1 MRHILFIVIAFIKKR
16 RKQTLVSI
24 LGVCISVTAFI
35 VMSSI
40 MFGFQK
46 YFIQQVID
54 IEAHLTIKP
63 KEEASEERLIRRVDN
78 RSLVKVF
85 GNKPREKDRILGWRE
100 IMRLVDSYPEV
111 SGTAPH
117 LESKGIL
124 KYGAKEK
131 PVSLIGI
138 IPQLEAKTTVIE
150 RFLEFKRLKA
160 FEMDKDSLIVGRVVA
175 RDLGISELNKKV
187 VLTLPNGETKILK
200 IVDFLNSGIT
210 NIDSSRVYI
219 PLKTLQA
226 LLDRTDEV
234 NVILIKIKDVNK
246 AEALSRRLMQEIR
259 YEVESWQKAY
269 LNFLK
274 IFKIQSMIT
283 YMIVFAIITVSAF
296 GIFNIIM
303 MTVME
308 KRKEIAI
315 LMAMGYT
322 PRDITI
328 IFLFSGLII
337 SIIGGVLGFILAY
350 GIIEYLAN
358 LELNIEGLLRSKGF
372 ILDRSWKYYLVGF
385 LLSLFFSL
393 LASFYPAYRASRLN
407 PVEIF
412 RSL

>member
-1 MRHILFIVIAFIKKR
+1 MKAILFLSLAFLKKR
-16 RKQTLVSI
+16 KRQTIVST
-24 LGVCISVTAFI
+24 LGFAISVTAFI

-54 IEAHLTIKP
+54 IEAHISIKP
-63 KEEASEERLIRRVDN
+63 KEEIAEDRLIRRVDN
-78 RSLVKVF
+78 ESLIKAL
-85 GNKPREKDRILGWRE
+85 GSRPKEKDKILGWRDIMKRLEEHPE
-100 IMRLVDSYPEV
+100 ILGV
-111 SGTAPH
+111 APH

-138 IPQLEAKTTVIE
+138 EPFLEARTSVIE
-150 RFLEFKRLKA
+150 RFLEKKNLSSL
-160 FEMDKDSLIVGRVVA
+160 ETHKDSIIIGKIVA
-175 RDLGISELNKKV
+175 RDLGITETGKRV
-187 VLTLPNGETKILK
+187 VLTLPNGQTKIMK
-200 IVDFLNSGIT
+200 VVDFFNSGIT
-210 NIDSSRVYI
+210 NIDASRVYI

-226 LLDRTDEV
+226 LLERVDEV
-234 NVILIKIKDVNK
+234 NVLIIRIKDVK
-246 AEALSRRLMQEIR
+246 RAEALARELRAEIK

-274 IFKIQSMIT
+274 IFNIQNMIT

-315 LMAMGYT
+315 LMAMGYSSK
-322 PRDITI
+322 DITL
-328 IFLFSGLII
+328 IFLCIGLIT
-337 SIIGGVLGFILAY
+337 SVLGGLLGFIFAY
-350 GIIEYLAN
+350 GILEYLAN
-358 LELNIEGLLRSKGF
+358 LDLELEGLLKSKGF
-372 ILDRSWKYYLVGF
+372 ILDRSPYYYLLGF
-385 LLSLFFSL
+385 VLSFLFSL
-393 LASFYPAYRASRLN
+393 IASLYPAYRASKLN

>member
-1 MRHILFIVIAFIKKR
+1 MNSILFIVLAFIRKR

-63 KEEASEERLIRRVDN
+63 KEEASEERLIRRLDDK
-78 RSLVKVF
+78 SLVKVF

-100 IMRLVDSYPEV
+100 IMRLVESYPEV
-111 SGTAPH
+111 LGTAPH

-160 FEMDKDSLIVGRVVA
+160 FEMDKDSLILGRVVA

-234 NVILIKIKDVNK
+234 NVILVKIKDVNK
-246 AEALSRRLMQEIR
+246 AEVLSRRLMQEIR

-322 PRDITI
+322 PRDITS
-328 IFLFSGLII
+328 IFLLSGLII

-350 GIIEYLAN
+350 GILEYLAN

>member
-1 MRHILFIVIAFIKKR
+1 MSSILFIVLAFIRKR

-63 KEEASEERLIRRVDN
+63 KEEASEERLIRRLDDK
-78 RSLVKVF
+78 SLVKVF

-100 IMRLVDSYPEV
+100 IMRLVEGYPEV
-111 SGTAPH
+111 LGTAPH

-138 IPQLEAKTTVIE
+138 IPHLEAKTTVIE

-160 FEMDKDSLIVGRVVA
+160 FEMDKDSLILGRVVA

-234 NVILIKIKDVNK
+234 NVILIKVKDVNK
-246 AEALSRRLMQEIR
+246 AEAMARRLKQEIR

-322 PRDITI
+322 PRDITS
-328 IFLFSGLII
+328 IFLLSGLII

-350 GIIEYLAN
+350 GILEYLAN

-385 LLSLFFSL
+385 ILSLFFSL

>member
-1 MRHILFIVIAFIKKR
+1 MRHVLFIVLAFIKKR

-24 LGVCISVTAFI
+24 LGVAISVTAFI

-46 YFIQQVID
+46 YFVQQVID

-63 KEEASEERLIRRVDN
+63 KEETFEERLIRRVDEK
-78 RSLVKVF
+78 SLVKVY
-85 GNKPREKDRILGWRE
+85 GNKPKEKDRILGWRD
-100 IMRLVDSYPEV
+100 IMKLVEMNPEV
-111 SGTAPH
+111 LGTAPH

-124 KYGAKEK
+124 RYGAKEK

-138 IPQLEAKTTVIE
+138 TPQLEAKTTVIE
-150 RFLEFKRLKA
+150 RFTEFKRLKA
-160 FEMDKDSLIVGRVVA
+160 FEVDKDTLIVGKVVA
-175 RDLGISELNKKV
+175 RDLGITEINKKV
-187 VLTLPNGETKILK
+187 VLTLPNGETKIFK
-200 IVDFLNSGIT
+200 VVDFLNSGIT
-210 NIDSSRVYI
+210 NIDSTRVYI
-219 PLKTLQA
+219 PLQTLQA
-226 LLDRTDEV
+226 LLNRSDEV
-234 NVILIKIKDVNK
+234 NAILIKIKDVNK
-246 AEALSRRLMQEIR
+246 AEALARKLKSEVK

-274 IFKIQSMIT
+274 IFKIQNMIT

-315 LMAMGYT
+315 LMAMGFN
-322 PRDITI
+322 PRDII
-328 IFLFSGLII
+328 NIFISSGLII
-337 SIIGGVLGFILAY
+337 SIIGGILGFIVAY
-350 GIIEYLAN
+350 GILEYLAN

-372 ILDRSWKYYLVGF
+372 ILDRSWKYYLAGF
-385 LLSLFFSL
+385 VLSLIFSM

>member
-1 MRHILFIVIAFIKKR
+1 MKATLFIALAFLKKR
-16 RKQTLVSI
+16 KRQTFIST
-24 LGVCISVTAFI
+24 LGFAISVTAFV

-54 IEAHLTIKP
+54 IEAHISIKP
-63 KEEASEERLIRRVDN
+63 KEEMSEDRLIRRVD
-78 RSLVKVF
+78 REALVKAL
-85 GNKPREKDRILGWRE
+85 GNRPKEKDRILGWRE
-100 IMRLVDSYPEV
+100 IIKRLEEHPEV
-111 SGTAPH
+111 LGVAPH

-138 IPQLEAKTTVIE
+138 DPTLEAKTSVIE
-150 RFLEFKRLKA
+150 RFLENKNLSSL
-160 FEMDKDSLIVGRVVA
+160 ETNKDTVIVGKIVA
-175 RDLGISELNKKV
+175 RDLGITETGKRV
-187 VLTLPNGETKILK
+187 VLTLPNGQTKILK
-200 IVDFLNSGIT
+200 IVDFFNSGIT
-210 NIDSSRVYI
+210 NIDASRVYI
-219 PLKTLQA
+219 HLKTLQA
-226 LLDRTDEV
+226 LLGRVDEV
-234 NVILIKIKDVNK
+234 NVIIIKIRDVKRAETLARELK
-246 AEALSRRLMQEIR
+246 AEVK
-259 YEVESWQKAY
+259 YEVESWQRAY

-274 IFKIQSMIT
+274 IFKIQNMIT

-322 PRDITI
+322 SRDITL
-328 IFLFSGLII
+328 IFLYTGLIT
-337 SIIGGVLGFILAY
+337 SIFGGLLGFIFAY
-350 GIIEYLAN
+350 GILEYLAN
-358 LELNIEGLLRSKGF
+358 LDLELEGLLKSKGF
-372 ILDRSWKYYLVGF
+372 ILDRSPYYYILGF
-385 LLSLFFSL
+385 FLSFLFSL
-393 LASFYPAYRASRLN
+393 VASFYPAYRASKLN

>member
-1 MRHILFIVIAFIKKR
+1 MRYVLFIVLAFIKKR

-24 LGVCISVTAFI
+24 LGVAISVTAFI

-46 YFIQQVID
+46 YFVQQVID

-63 KEEASEERLIRRVDN
+63 KEETSEERLIRRVDEK
-78 RSLVKVF
+78 SLVKVY
-85 GNKPREKDRILGWRE
+85 GNKPKEKDRILGWRE
-100 IMRLVDSYPEV
+100 IMKMVEKYPEV
-111 SGTAPH
+111 LGTAPH

-138 IPQLEAKTTVIE
+138 LPQLESKTTVIE
-150 RFLEFKRLKA
+150 RFTEFKRLKA
-160 FEMDKDSLIVGRVVA
+160 FEVDKNTLIIGRVIA
-175 RDLGISELNKKV
+175 RDLGINELNKKV
-187 VLTLPNGETKILK
+187 VLTLPNGETKIFK
-200 IVDFLNSGIT
+200 VVDFLNSGIT
-210 NIDSSRVYI
+210 NIDSTRVYI
-219 PLKTLQA
+219 PLQTLQA

-234 NVILIKIKDVNK
+234 NAILIKIKDVNK
-246 AEALSRRLMQEIR
+246 AEALARKLQREIK

-315 LMAMGYT
+315 LMAMGYN
-322 PRDITI
+322 PRDII
-328 IFLFSGLII
+328 SIFLSSGFII
-337 SIIGGVLGFILAY
+337 NIIGGILGFIMAY
-350 GIIEYLAN
+350 GILEFLAN

-372 ILDRSWKYYLVGF
+372 ILDRSWKYYFTGF
-385 LLSLFFSL
+385 FLSFIFSL

>member
-1 MRHILFIVIAFIKKR
+1 MRYVLFIVLAFIKKR

-24 LGVCISVTAFI
+24 LGVAISVTAFI

-46 YFIQQVID
+46 YFVQQVID

-63 KEEASEERLIRRVDN
+63 KEETSEERLIRRVDEK
-78 RSLVKVF
+78 SLVKVY
-85 GNKPREKDRILGWRE
+85 GNKPKEKDRILGWRE
-100 IMRLVDSYPEV
+100 IMKMVEKYPEV
-111 SGTAPH
+111 LGTAPH

-138 IPQLEAKTTVIE
+138 LPQLESKTTVIE
-150 RFLEFKRLKA
+150 RFTEFKRLKA
-160 FEMDKDSLIVGRVVA
+160 FEVDKNTLIIGRVIA
-175 RDLGISELNKKV
+175 RDLGINELNKKV
-187 VLTLPNGETKILK
+187 VLTLPNGETKIFK
-200 IVDFLNSGIT
+200 VVDFLNSGIT
-210 NIDSSRVYI
+210 NIDSTRVYI
-219 PLKTLQA
+219 PLQTLQA

-234 NVILIKIKDVNK
+234 NAILIKIKDVNK
-246 AEALSRRLMQEIR
+246 AEALARKLQREIK

-315 LMAMGYT
+315 LMAMGYN
-322 PRDITI
+322 PRDII
-328 IFLFSGLII
+328 SIFLSSGLII
-337 SIIGGVLGFILAY
+337 NIIGGILGFIMAY
-350 GIIEYLAN
+350 GILEFLAN

-372 ILDRSWKYYLVGF
+372 ILDRSWKYYFTGF
-385 LLSLFFSL
+385 FLSFIFSL

>member
-1 MRHILFIVIAFIKKR
+1 MRAILFITFALLKKR
-16 RKQTLVSI
+16 KKQTLVTV
-24 LGVCISVTAFI
+24 LGVAISVSAFI

-54 IEAHLTIKP
+54 IEAHISIKP
-63 KEEASEERLIRRVDN
+63 KEEFAEDRLMRKLDN
-78 RSLVKVF
+78 ESLVKAL
-85 GNKPREKDRILGWRE
+85 GNRPKEKDKILGWKDIIKTLEQNSE
-100 IMRLVDSYPEV
+100 IIAI
-111 SGTAPH
+111 APH
-117 LESKGIL
+117 LESKGVL

-138 IPQLEAKTTVIE
+138 EPALESRASVME
-150 RFLEFKRLKA
+150 RFLDHKNLKA
-160 FEMDKDSLIVGRVVA
+160 LEINMDNIIIGKVVA
-175 RDLGISELNKKV
+175 RDLGIQEVGKKV
-187 VLTLPNGETKILK
+187 VLALPNGETKMVK
-200 IVDFLNSGIT
+200 VVDFFNSGIT
-210 NIDSSRVYI
+210 NIDASRVYV

-226 LLDRTDEV
+226 LLNRVDEV
-234 NVILIKIKDVNK
+234 NVLIIKIRDVNK
-246 AEALSRRLMQEIR
+246 AESLAKTIKREVK

-274 IFKIQSMIT
+274 LFKVQNMIT

-322 PRDITI
+322 PKEVTL
-328 IFLFSGLII
+328 IFLCSGLVT
-337 SIIGGVLGFILAY
+337 SFWGGILGFLMAF
-350 GIIEYLAN
+350 GIIEYLSTI
-358 LELNIEGLLRSKGF
+358 ELSLEGLLRSKGF
-372 ILDRSWKYYLVGF
+372 ILDKSYKYYVVGF
-385 LLSLFFSL
+385 LLSMFFSL
-393 LASFYPAYRASRLN
+393 LASFYPAYKASKLN

>member
-1 MRHILFIVIAFIKKR
+1 MIASIFISRAFLKKR
-16 RKQTLVSI
+16 KKQTAVSI
-24 LGVCISVTAFI
+24 LGVAISVTAFI

-46 YFIQQVID
+46 YFIQQIID

-63 KEEASEERLIRRVDN
+63 KEENEEGRIIRRIEPEA
-78 RSLVKVF
+78 LVKVF
-85 GNKPREKDRILGWRE
+85 GNKPKEKDKILGWRE
-100 IMRLVDSYPEV
+100 IIRRLERHPEV
-111 SGTAPH
+111 IGVAPH
-117 LESKGIL
+117 LESKGVL

-138 IPQLEAKTTVIE
+138 DPKREAKTSVIE
-150 RFLEFKRLKA
+150 RFLEYKNLK
-160 FEMDKDSLIVGRVVA
+160 ELESRRDTIIVGKVVA
-175 RDLGISELNKKV
+175 RDLGIKEIGKKV
-187 VLTLPNGETKILK
+187 VLALPNGETKILK
-200 IVDFLNSGIT
+200 IVDFFNSGIT
-210 NIDSSRVYI
+210 NIDSSRVYLPI
-219 PLKTLQA
+219 KTLQA
-226 LLDRTDEV
+226 FLGRPDEV
-234 NVILIKIKDVNK
+234 NILIVKIKDVNR
-246 AEALSRRLMQEIR
+246 AEALARELKKEIR
-259 YEVESWQKAY
+259 YEVESWQRAY

-274 IFKIQSMIT
+274 IFKVQNMIT

-322 PRDITI
+322 PRDITS
-328 IFLFSGLII
+328 IFLFSGIII
-337 SIIGGVLGFILAY
+337 SLFGGVLGFIMAW
-350 GIIEYLAN
+350 GILEYLSS

-372 ILDRSWKYYLVGF
+372 ILDRSIKYYFAGF
-385 LLSLFFSL
+385 LLSFFFSL
-393 LASFYPAYRASRLN
+393 LASFYPAYKASKLN

>member
-1 MRHILFIVIAFIKKR
+1 
-16 RKQTLVSI
+16 
-24 LGVCISVTAFI
+24 
-35 VMSSI
+35 

-63 KEEASEERLIRRVDN
+63 KEEASEERLIRRLDDK
-78 RSLVKVF
+78 SLVKVF

-100 IMRLVDSYPEV
+100 IMRLVEGYPEV
-111 SGTAPH
+111 LGTAPH

-138 IPQLEAKTTVIE
+138 IPHLEAKTTVIE

-160 FEMDKDSLIVGRVVA
+160 FEMDKDSLILGRVVA

-234 NVILIKIKDVNK
+234 NVILIKVKDVNK
-246 AEALSRRLMQEIR
+246 AEAMARRLKQEIR

-322 PRDITI
+322 PRDITS
-328 IFLFSGLII
+328 IFLLSGLII

-350 GIIEYLAN
+350 GILEYLAN

-385 LLSLFFSL
+385 ILSLFFSL

>member
-1 MRHILFIVIAFIKKR
+1 MRYVLFIVLAFIKKR

-24 LGVCISVTAFI
+24 LGVAISVTAFI

-46 YFIQQVID
+46 YFVQQVID

-63 KEEASEERLIRRVDN
+63 KEETSEERLIRRVDEK
-78 RSLVKVF
+78 SLVKVY
-85 GNKPREKDRILGWRE
+85 GNKPKEKDRILGWRE
-100 IMRLVDSYPEV
+100 IMKMVEKYPEV
-111 SGTAPH
+111 LGTAPH

-138 IPQLEAKTTVIE
+138 LPQLESKTTVIE
-150 RFLEFKRLKA
+150 RFTEFKRLKA
-160 FEMDKDSLIVGRVVA
+160 FEVDKDTLIIGRVIA
-175 RDLGISELNKKV
+175 RDLGINELNKKV
-187 VLTLPNGETKILK
+187 VLTLPNGETKIFK
-200 IVDFLNSGIT
+200 VVDFLNSGIT
-210 NIDSSRVYI
+210 NIDSTRVYI
-219 PLKTLQA
+219 PLQTLQA

-234 NVILIKIKDVNK
+234 NAILIKIKDVNK
-246 AEALSRRLMQEIR
+246 AEALARKLQREIK

-274 IFKIQSMIT
+274 IFKIQNMIT

-315 LMAMGYT
+315 LMAMGYN
-322 PRDITI
+322 PRDII
-328 IFLFSGLII
+328 SIFLSSGLII
-337 SIIGGVLGFILAY
+337 NIIGGILGFIMAY
-350 GIIEYLAN
+350 GILEFLAN

-372 ILDRSWKYYLVGF
+372 ILDRSWKYYFTGF
-385 LLSLFFSL
+385 FLSFIFSL

>member
-1 MRHILFIVIAFIKKR
+1 MKAILFITFALLKKR
-16 RKQTLVSI
+16 KKQTLVTI
-24 LGVCISVTAFI
+24 LGVAISVSAFI

-54 IEAHLTIKP
+54 IEAHISIKP
-63 KEEASEERLIRRVDN
+63 KEEFAEDRLIRKFDN
-78 RSLVKVF
+78 ESLVRAL
-85 GNKPREKDRILGWRE
+85 GNRPKEKDKILGWKDIIKNLERNSE
-100 IMRLVDSYPEV
+100 IIAI
-111 SGTAPH
+111 APH
-117 LESKGIL
+117 LESKGVL

-138 IPQLEAKTTVIE
+138 EPALESKASVIE
-150 RFLEFKRLKA
+150 RFLDHKNLRALEIN
-160 FEMDKDSLIVGRVVA
+160 MDNIIIGKVVA
-175 RDLGISELNKKV
+175 RDLGIQEIGKKV
-187 VLTLPNGETKILK
+187 VLALPNGETKMVK
-200 IVDFLNSGIT
+200 VVDFFNSGIT
-210 NIDSSRVYI
+210 NIDASRVYV

-226 LLDRTDEV
+226 LLNRVDEV
-234 NVILIKIKDVNK
+234 NVLIIKIRDVNK
-246 AEALSRRLMQEIR
+246 AESLAKEIKR
-259 YEVESWQKAY
+259 EVKYEVESWQKAY

-274 IFKIQSMIT
+274 LFKVQNMIT

-322 PRDITI
+322 PKEVTL
-328 IFLFSGLII
+328 IFLCSGMVT
-337 SIIGGVLGFILAY
+337 SFWGGILGFLMAF
-350 GIIEYLAN
+350 GIIEYLSTI
-358 LELNIEGLLRSKGF
+358 ELSLEGLLRSKGF
-372 ILDRSWKYYLVGF
+372 ILDKSYKYYIVGF
-385 LLSLFFSL
+385 LLSMFFSL
-393 LASFYPAYRASRLN
+393 LASFYPAYKASKLN